1 MNLNGV
7 YTCCSS
13 KILWESDDLF
23 MDPKVENIELEESSI
38 SSVYIF
44 DVEGNRI
51 ETNRKFIQRK
61 N

>member
-1 MNLNGV
+1 
-7 YTCCSS
+7 
-13 KILWESDDLF
+13 

-51 ETNRKFIQRK
+51 ETIENLYSVKIK
-61 N
+61 

>member
-1 MNLNGV
+1 
-7 YTCCSS
+7 
-13 KILWESDDLF
+13 